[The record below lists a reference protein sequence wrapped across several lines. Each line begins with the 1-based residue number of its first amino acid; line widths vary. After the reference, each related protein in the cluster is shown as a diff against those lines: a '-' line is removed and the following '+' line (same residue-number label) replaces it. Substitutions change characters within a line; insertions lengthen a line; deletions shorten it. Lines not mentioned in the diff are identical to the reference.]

1 MNGLM
6 KGIVVSTAIIG
17 MIFVFFGGMLYILN
31 TGNVQLIGLIGAII
45 VSLIIFSVYI
55 LENRSGKKTAL
66 WISLCLAGGL
76 AYAAPHY
83 YKESFGKVDDS
94 DSILSLFAYE
104 PFTDSEKLARLD
116 QQASFQIEGEVP
128 ILDGAT
134 ALYPLFAAFAEATY
148 PEDTYEPHKGPVAT
162 TKTSSA
168 YNRLIKGNVDVIF
181 AAEPSSGQKQA
192 AEEAGVELK
201 LTPIGR
207 EAFVFFVN
215 SRNPVTDLA
224 REEIQGIYSGDFE
237 SWEQLGGK
245 DDEIRAFQRPADSG
259 SQTMFIKFMGDK
271 EIEEPEI
278 EEVAE
283 GMGGII
289 EEVASYRNY
298 KNAIGYTFRFYST
311 EMVRN
316 DKIKLLS
323 VDGIEPSIKNIR
335 TGEYPLTSEFYAIT
349 AGTENPNVQPFID
362 WILSEEG
369 QKLVEDTGFVPV
381 Q

>member
-1 MNGLM
+1 MMNGFGKGLVVLM
-6 KGIVVSTAIIG
+6 VIVG
-17 MIFVFFGGMLYILN
+17 MIFTFFGGMLYILN
-31 TGNVQLIGLIGAII
+31 TGNAQLIGLIVAII

-55 LENRSGKKTAL
+55 TEKRSGKRTIM

-83 YKESFGKVDDS
+83 YKESFEKVNDAEVD
-94 DSILSLFAYE
+94 LFAYE
-104 PFTDSEKLARLD
+104 PFTESEKLARLD
-116 QQASFQIEGEVP
+116 QKASFQIDGEVP

-148 PEDTYEPHKGPVAT
+148 PEDIYEPYKGPVAT

-168 YNRLIKGNVDVIF
+168 YNRLIKGNVDMIF
-181 AAEPSSGQKQA
+181 AAEPSSGQIQA
-192 AEEAGVELK
+192 AEEAGVELT

-224 REEIQGIYSGDFE
+224 SEEIRGIYSGDFQ

-245 DDEIRAFQRPADSG
+245 DDEIRAFQRPENSG
-259 SQTMFIKFMGDK
+259 SQTTFIKFMGDK
-271 EIEEPEI
+271 DIKEPEI
-278 EEVAE
+278 EDVAA
-283 GMGGII
+283 GMGGVID
-289 EEVASYRNY
+289 EVASYRNY

-316 DKIKLLS
+316 DKVKLLS
-323 VDGIEPSIKNIR
+323 VDGIEPSIENIR
-335 TGEYPLTSEFYAIT
+335 TGKYPLTSEFYAIT